1 MATPDASSLAAFAF
15 FGLILFCV
23 VASTLVD
30 CIMPADET
38 IDGGMRSPLPATR
51 RTEGGALYKPLVD
64 PNETPPGGGG
74 AGTREERSVSNS
86 GGTGGSS
93 GDKDDPT
100 NTNSN
105 SNSAAAASAASAAAE
120 PLGLGWQQ
128 QRTGFLWGVVDMFSA
143 TRNLRKLVR
152 LPPPAAEE
160 TGALN
165 GIRSVSMLWIILGH
179 TFLMPQ
185 AIAGYDNVED
195 ILGSYGAQNGPWIQ
209 IILGAE
215 IAVDSFFYLSGFLL
229 AWLTLDALDKKKGRF
244 GVKGVCMATLYRYL
258 RLTPSLAFAL
268 MIYYKMTQFAS
279 GNGPFS
285 WRFQHSITRRCD
297 TTWWVELTYAM
308 NFYPYDTDAVCMGW
322 TWYLGNDFI
331 FSIVGMSLVPVY
343 WHRRK
348 LGWFLAWAIFIG
360 SCAATM
366 VVCLQNDL
374 GIYIFDK
381 HYQHYTTDAYSRPW
395 SRIPAYLVGVM
406 VAMGLREW
414 RANKAAQKKKTD
426 GYGRQATVDASGASS
441 PRGPNFELR
450 DPSNVEAGLRGRE
463 GSGVGSYNHTRT
475 EKNTGCC
482 GGTTGFV
489 LRVFLLVLACGTL
502 LFVAFIPTTDFE
514 PKPNMWSTLANAL
527 YLTFARP
534 LWACALA
541 VISVGCMSKM
551 APFIFIHDLMSHR
564 IWVPFAR
571 LTYSAY
577 LLHPVI
583 IKLLAGSAHAYYHF
597 SPQDMFYRWCGNSL
611 LAYGASCCMYL
622 LVERPALTLTTKLLR
637 GAPRK
642 KRGAARSNAADSVAR
657 RQ

>member
-1 MATPDASSLAAFAF
+1 MVLGECMALPFPRQQRRPFISQSPAGNGVHLSRIPPPTLTPHFSAPLPPLPTPHSLPLAAHTSLASTRCPHLTCSHLLLSFRRAPPSSGSAPPLHPPRAPPLLWLRPSALRPSSLRAQSPLVDVATPDASSLAAFAF

-258 RLTPSLAFAL
+258 RLIPSLAFAL

-322 TWYLGNDFI
+322 TWYLGNR
-331 FSIVGMSLVPVY
+331 PVAAVE
-343 WHRRK
+343 HLLGPK
-348 LGWFLAWAIFIG
+348 LPDTGGDGPRFADRPRVKVH
-360 SCAATM
+360 
-366 VVCLQNDL
+366 VVQ
-374 GIYIFDK
+374 
-381 HYQHYTTDAYSRPW
+381 
-395 SRIPAYLVGVM
+395 
-406 VAMGLREW
+406 
-414 RANKAAQKKKTD
+414 
-426 GYGRQATVDASGASS
+426 
-441 PRGPNFELR
+441 
-450 DPSNVEAGLRGRE
+450 
-463 GSGVGSYNHTRT
+463 
-475 EKNTGCC
+475 
-482 GGTTGFV
+482 
-489 LRVFLLVLACGTL
+489 
-502 LFVAFIPTTDFE
+502 
-514 PKPNMWSTLANAL
+514 
-527 YLTFARP
+527 
-534 LWACALA
+534 
-541 VISVGCMSKM
+541 
-551 APFIFIHDLMSHR
+551 
-564 IWVPFAR
+564 
-571 LTYSAY
+571 
-577 LLHPVI
+577 
-583 IKLLAGSAHAYYHF
+583 
-597 SPQDMFYRWCGNSL
+597 
-611 LAYGASCCMYL
+611 
-622 LVERPALTLTTKLLR
+622 
-637 GAPRK
+637 PRK
-642 KRGAARSNAADSVAR
+642 RVDGLDSVVHIEAAGAV
-657 RQ
+657 RQDELHVRVLGAVLSDLLLI